1 MTSWLLS
8 KTDTGFVVF
17 KEIGNEH
24 ISYPFQTEEW
34 ARICQKS
41 LDSHDEF
48 LERRSWGASMG
59 TIVWNHQVQLTG
71 SLNLAMTHWQLESK
85 PIVVWDHNRQ
95 IVKFDIPALVLV
107 WLKTTWIPKAYKR
120 LMWGTKG
127 KHERR
132 RI

>member
-1 MTSWLLS
+1 MTGWLLS
-8 KTDTGFVVF
+8 KTDAGFSVF
-17 KEIGNEH
+17 KEIGDER

-34 ARICQKS
+34 ARLCQKS

-48 LERRSWGASMG
+48 LERRMWGASMG
-59 TIVWNHQVQLTG
+59 TIVWNHQGQLTG
-71 SLNLAMTHWQLESK
+71 SLNLAMTHWQLGNTPK

-95 IVKFDIPALVLV
+95 IVKFDIPALVWI

-127 KHERR
+127 KE
-132 RI
+132 